1 MQRELHR
8 REISDVT
15 GNFMQNDNR
24 HGRPVGTVSYSDV
37 TEGTTLDDAGDAD
50 FPLFVSTDVFFASAL

>member
-1 MQRELHR
+1 
-8 REISDVT
+8 
-15 GNFMQNDNR
+15 
-24 HGRPVGTVSYSDV
+24 VGTVSYSDV